1 MHTTTT
7 TTRPRAEARNPGG
20 AGACWCGQESTPSVT
35 ATAHG
40 ADAGAPPSRID
51 VRQPPL
57 TAQVPSRPR
66 RTDESRSSWN
76 RAA

>member
-20 AGACWCGQESTPSVT
+20 AGACWCGQELDTVRHGHCPRCGRRR
-35 ATAHG
+35 AT
-40 ADAGAPPSRID
+40 SRID